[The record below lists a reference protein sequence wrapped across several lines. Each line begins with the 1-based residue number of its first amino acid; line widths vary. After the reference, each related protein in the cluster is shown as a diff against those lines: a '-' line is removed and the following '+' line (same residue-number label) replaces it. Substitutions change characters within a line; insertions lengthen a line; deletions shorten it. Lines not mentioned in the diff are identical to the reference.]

1 MKYIQFKGLFRDV
14 PFWSQLVLF
23 LFLLIFSSLTFLLLG
38 ELFLDLFSIE
48 NRITR
53 LEINQLF
60 SAIGMFIIAPLA
72 ISYLFSYHPFQ
83 FLSLNRPNI
92 KLVLLALLCFITSI
106 PFVNY
111 ITVLNESM
119 HFPSFLSGIEDWMR
133 TMEEK
138 NGKLTL
144 DMLSGNN
151 WYEILLDIIVLALIP
166 AIGEELLFRGAIQNG
181 LYKLTRNTHW
191 AIWITAFIFSTI
203 HLQFFGFFPRM
214 IMGALFGYLL
224 IWGGSI
230 WIPIFCHFIN
240 NLLVIITSHLY
251 PGSIEDSYIDNIG
264 KENLGEGCI
273 SLLLFIAAIYLF
285 YTHAQKANQSI
296 INSKK

>member
-38 ELFLDLFSIE
+38 ELFLNLFSIE

-181 LYKLTRNTHW
+181 LYKLTFLNNEYIKSYSKSRQLEKIENETQTNHTHPSW
-191 AIWITAFIFSTI
+191 RKRGKHQSSSFRQHTR
-203 HLQFFGFFPRM
+203 L
-214 IMGALFGYLL
+214 
-224 IWGGSI
+224 
-230 WIPIFCHFIN
+230 CH
-240 NLLVIITSHLY
+240 
-251 PGSIEDSYIDNIG
+251 
-264 KENLGEGCI
+264 
-273 SLLLFIAAIYLF
+273 
-285 YTHAQKANQSI
+285 
-296 INSKK
+296 